1 LSRPRGFVVVTGS
14 ELVRG
19 DRTDL
24 NGPFLAGELLRLGAE
39 PARIAIVGDDPSEL
53 ESALREGLEADLCL
67 VSGGLGPTHDDRT
80 VELVG
85 RAAGRELVVDPALEA
100 EIEAISRAIAER
112 LQRPYADFAEGVRK
126 QATLP
131 RGALVL
137 GIAGTAPGLVLETER
152 GAVVVLPGPPPE
164 LRRLW
169 PRALETGALRA
180 VLSRARAPDRRVLRF
195 YGASESEIAA
205 ALAESGG
212 EGGGVTATVCARD
225 FEIHVDL
232 FADEQGHQRADELA
246 AALRRRAGRHLF
258 AEDER
263 PVEELVLDLCR
274 QRGLTLATA
283 ESSTGGLVAARL
295 TSVPGS
301 SDVFLG
307 GVVAYSNEVKVAE
320 LSVPSVTLERH
331 GAVSVETAAAMAAG
345 ARARLGA
352 DVAVSVT
359 GIAGPGGGSSE
370 KPVGLV
376 FLHAEGPEGG
386 RARELNLPG
395 DRAAVRGRTTAA
407 ALHLVR
413 TLLARSRDEAA

>member
-1 LSRPRGFVVVTGS
+1 MSRPRGFVVVTGS

-24 NGPFLAGELLRLGAE
+24 NGPFLAGELLRLGVE
-39 PARIAIVGDDPSEL
+39 PSRIAIVGDDPAEL
-53 ESALREGLEADLCL
+53 ESALSEGLEADLCL

-80 VELVG
+80 VELVA
-85 RAAGRELVVDPALEA
+85 RAADRELVVDEPLEG

-112 LQRPYADFAEGVRK
+112 LRRPYADFAVGVRK

-131 RGALVL
+131 QGALVL

-164 LRRLW
+164 LKRLW
-169 PRALETGALRA
+169 PRALETAPVQA
-180 VLSRARAPDRRVLRF
+180 VLSRARVPERRVLRF
-195 YGASESEIAA
+195 YGASESEIAS

-212 EGGGVTATVCARD
+212 EGEGVSATVCARD

-232 FADEQGHQRADELA
+232 FADEEGREQAEKLA
-246 AALRRRAGRHLF
+246 AGLRERAGRHLF

-263 PVEELVLDLCR
+263 PVEELVLEQCR

-307 GVVAYSNEVKVAE
+307 AVVAYANEVKVAE
-320 LSVPSVTLERH
+320 LGVPGEVIVRH
-331 GAVSVETAAAMAAG
+331 GAVSAETAAAMAAG
-345 ARARLGA
+345 ARERLVA

-359 GIAGPGGGSSE
+359 GIAGPGGGSPE

-376 FLHAEGPEGG
+376 YLHAEAPNGDL
-386 RARELNLPG
+386 ARRLTLSG
-395 DRAAVRGRTTAA
+395 DRDAVRGRATVA